1 MPIVRGTLLTA
12 DQTPLVGFIDI
23 SIDRVVPTGSVGVSL
38 SKSVV
43 MPSTD
48 RITLAAGYFNVELEP
63 TIVTQATYRFQV
75 YEDLGSGNVRLVR
88 DFYTALQDVAVIEYE
103 DLDTVTG
110 IYPDQQDSRFTTIAR
125 RLYADSTF
133 FTALIGYLL
142 NARGPYDDLATYR
155 RGDLVAFDGG
165 SYLYTYATNGNTL
178 PTNTVRWFPMG
189 TRGAD
194 GTGTTGNTS
203 AVGAG
208 WAGQTDAPARGP
220 LWTFL
225 QTLATKVELGDY
237 ISSLSAALI
246 TPSIDMGSGQ
256 IDTALADS
264 SGVNASWVQDVL
276 DQYRKGF
283 MPVGTMVDYG
293 GTVAP
298 SGWLL
303 CQGQLLLRS
312 AYPDLFTVLGTQ
324 YNIGGEAITHFRL
337 PDTRGRVTVS
347 PDTSAGRLTAA
358 AANGSSGGSATVT
371 LSTPNLPSHTHG
383 FDGAGVLTTVE
394 VAPTAGAVIWPVN
407 DPGYYRLRD
416 ATEATGSGVPFSV
429 LQPYTTA
436 TKMIYTGV

>member
-1 MPIVRGTLLTA
+1 
-12 DQTPLVGFIDI
+12 
-23 SIDRVVPTGSVGVSL
+23 
-38 SKSVV
+38 
-43 MPSTD
+43 
-48 RITLAAGYFNVELEP
+48 
-63 TIVTQATYRFQV
+63 
-75 YEDLGSGNVRLVR
+75 
-88 DFYTALQDVAVIEYE
+88 
-103 DLDTVTG
+103 
-110 IYPDQQDSRFTTIAR
+110 
-125 RLYADSTF
+125 
-133 FTALIGYLL
+133 
-142 NARGPYDDLATYR
+142 
-155 RGDLVAFDGG
+155 
-165 SYLYTYATNGNTL
+165 
-178 PTNTVRWFPMG
+178 
-189 TRGAD
+189 
-194 GTGTTGNTS
+194 
-203 AVGAG
+203 
-208 WAGQTDAPARGP
+208 

-225 QTLATKVELGDY
+225 QTLATKVELGGY

-416 ATEATGSGVPFSV
+416 ATEATGSDVPFSV